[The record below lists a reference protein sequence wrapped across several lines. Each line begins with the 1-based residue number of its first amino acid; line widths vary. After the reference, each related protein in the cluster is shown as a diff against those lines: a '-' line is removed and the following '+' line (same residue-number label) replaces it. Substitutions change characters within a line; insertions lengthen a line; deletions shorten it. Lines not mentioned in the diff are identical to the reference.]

1 MKPFTLIRDEAALAS
16 RQRARIAP
24 VLVALWLVT
33 CAPAV
38 TRGQDS
44 ASPQPAADAARTAPG
59 ATERG
64 ATGPSDPLRAT
75 RDSAAP
81 SNAKN
86 SSDAV
91 EPTKPGQERLSA
103 TAPEDADPA
112 PKDSAAKAATTE
124 TKRGF
129 GWKAA
134 TEQTL
139 LFLSIQH
146 GYALT
151 QPKTRRDLS
160 GHFFKDYFR
169 SVASVG
175 KWGDGGRFFT
185 NYVAHPM
192 QGSLLGFVWVQ
203 NDPKGKAAPF
213 GRSKAYWRSRAK
225 ALAWSAAWST
235 QFELG
240 PVSQAS
246 IGNVG
251 LHGKQTWVDIV
262 VTPVGGTAWLVA
274 EDALD
279 RFLVRRIEQRTDNR
293 YVRIFARMLLNPTRT
308 SANLLRFEK
317 PWRRDREPRPRGEG
331 PPAVR

>member
-1 MKPFTLIRDEAALAS
+1 MKPFTLIRDVATFAF
-16 RQRARIAP
+16 RQRFTRAP
-24 VLVALWLVT
+24 LLAALWLIT
-33 CAPAV
+33 CAPAIV
-38 TRGQDS
+38 HGQDS
-44 ASPQPAADAARTAPG
+44 TSSTPPAGDEREAPG
-59 ATERG
+59 ANDHKRNK
-64 ATGPSDPLRAT
+64 ASDAPPVPSASPT
-75 RDSAAP
+75 P
-81 SNAKN
+81 SQTVD

-91 EPTKPGQERLSA
+91 EEGIPEQEQPLFPVSEEA
-103 TAPEDADPA
+103 DTLPEDSDAGSAPEKAD
-112 PKDSAAKAATTE
+112 
-124 TKRGF
+124 RGF
-129 GWKAA
+129 RWKAA

-146 GYALT
+146 GYAFT

-160 GHFFKDYFR
+160 GPFFRDYFS
-169 SVASVG
+169 SVASIS
-175 KWGDGGRFFT
+175 KWGDGGKFFT

-192 QGSLLGFVWVQ
+192 QGALLGFVAAQ
-203 NDPKGKAAPF
+203 NDPKGRAAPF
-213 GRSKAYWRSRAK
+213 GRSKVYWRSRAK

-262 VTPVGGTAWLVA
+262 VTPLGGTAWLVA

-279 RFLVRRIEQRTDNR
+279 RFVVRRIERMTDNR
-293 YVRIFARMLLNPTRT
+293 FVRIVARMLFNPTRT

-317 PWRRDREPRPRGEG
+317 PWRRDR
-331 PPAVR
+331 

>member
-1 MKPFTLIRDEAALAS
+1 MKKFTHIQDDAPFAA
-16 RQRARIAP
+16 RQRFSLSP
-24 VLVALWLVT
+24 VLAALWLIT

-38 TRGQDS
+38 VHGQDS
-44 ASPQPAADAARTAPG
+44 TPRTPPAGTERAAPAATDRGKMKPPDALPPTSASP
-59 ATERG
+59 
-64 ATGPSDPLRAT
+64 
-75 RDSAAP
+75 AP
-81 SNAKN
+81 SHTAE

-91 EPTKPGQERLSA
+91 EKATPEQQLSSSPVPADA
-103 TAPEDADPA
+103 TPAPEN
-112 PKDSAAKAATTE
+112 SAAGRSQEKA
-124 TKRGF
+124 KRGTRL
-129 GWKAA
+129 KAA

-146 GYALT
+146 GYAFT
-151 QPKTRRDLS
+151 QPKTRRDLH
-160 GHFFKDYFR
+160 GPFFKDYFR
-169 SVASVG
+169 SVASLG
-175 KWGDGGRFFT
+175 KWEDGGRFFT

-225 ALAWSAAWST
+225 AFAWSAAWST

-279 RFLVRRIEQRTDNR
+279 RFVVRRIERRTDNR
-293 YVRIFARMLLNPTRT
+293 FVRIVARMLFNPTRS

-317 PWRRDREPRPRGEG
+317 PWRRDR
-331 PPAVR
+331 

>member
-1 MKPFTLIRDEAALAS
+1 MQSFTLIRDEAAFAFRRRLTL
-16 RQRARIAP
+16 AP
-24 VLVALWLVT
+24 VLAALWLIA

-38 TRGQDS
+38 TYGQDS
-44 ASPQPAADAARTAPG
+44 APPSPAVAERPATAATDNGKIKPTEAPPQIRASPTPPQTEDSSDDVERTAP
-59 ATERG
+59 EQEH
-64 ATGPSDPLRAT
+64 PSPAVPAGDGSEP
-75 RDSAAP
+75 RDSA
-81 SNAKN
+81 
-86 SSDAV
+86 
-91 EPTKPGQERLSA
+91 GGSA
-103 TAPEDADPA
+103 TEV
-112 PKDSAAKAATTE
+112 KAG
-124 TKRGF
+124 GF
-129 GWKAA
+129 RWKSA

-139 LFLSIQH
+139 LFLAVQH
-146 GYALT
+146 GYAFT

-160 GHFFKDYFR
+160 GPFFKDYFR
-169 SVASVG
+169 SVASIG

-192 QGSLLGFVWVQ
+192 QGSLLGFIWVQ

-213 GRSKAYWRSRAK
+213 GRSKAYWHSRAK

-235 QFELG
+235 QFEIG

-262 VTPVGGTAWLVA
+262 VTPVGGAGWLVA

-279 RFLVRRIEQRTDNR
+279 RFVVRRIERRTDNR
-293 YVRIFARMLLNPTRT
+293 FVRIFARMVFNPTRT

-317 PWRRDREPRPRGEG
+317 PWRRDR
-331 PPAVR
+331 

>member
-1 MKPFTLIRDEAALAS
+1 MKPFTLIRGEATFAF
-16 RQRARIAP
+16 RQRFYLLT
-24 VLVALWLVT
+24 VLAALWLVT
-33 CAPAV
+33 CAPSVAH
-38 TRGQDS
+38 GQDLTS
-44 ASPQPAADAARTAPG
+44 FPPPTGTERAAPG
-59 ATERG
+59 ATEHGRIK
-64 ATGPSDPLRAT
+64 PSDAPPVISASPIPSHT
-75 RDSAAP
+75 EDS
-81 SNAKN
+81 SGDVGKVT
-86 SSDAV
+86 S
-91 EPTKPGQERLSA
+91 EQERSKSPDPA
-103 TAPEDADPA
+103 DANTAPEG
-112 PKDSAAKAATTE
+112 SAAGSASEKAN
-124 TKRGF
+124 RGF
-129 GWKAA
+129 RWKAA

-146 GYALT
+146 GYAFT

-160 GHFFKDYFR
+160 GPFFRDYFR
-169 SVASVG
+169 SVASIG

-192 QGSLLGFVWVQ
+192 EGALLGFIWVQ

-213 GRSKAYWRSRAK
+213 GRTKAYLQSRTK
-225 ALAWSAAWST
+225 ALAWSAVWST

-262 VTPVGGTAWLVA
+262 VTPTVGTAWLVA

-279 RFLVRRIEQRTDNR
+279 RFVVRRIERRTDNR
-293 YVRIFARMLLNPTRT
+293 FVRIVVRMLFNPIRS

-317 PWRRDREPRPRGEG
+317 PWRRDR
-331 PPAVR
+331 

>member
-1 MKPFTLIRDEAALAS
+1 MAHHL
-16 RQRARIAP
+16 RAR
-24 VLVALWLVT
+24 
-33 CAPAV
+33 
-38 TRGQDS
+38 S
-44 ASPQPAADAARTAPG
+44 SPRAGFGLPAAARR
-59 ATERG
+59 RG
-64 ATGPSDPLRAT
+64 AGRAR
-75 RDSAAP
+75 RDRPRDDKTVGRAP
-81 SNAKN
+81 R
-86 SSDAV
+86 
-91 EPTKPGQERLSA
+91 GERLAHAVSPGRF
-103 TAPEDADPA
+103 TRSGRKSRPRTRTFPA
-112 PKDSAAKAATTE
+112 P
-124 TKRGF
+124 RGGGRRRPAGRF
-129 GWKAA
+129 RRRAGAGEGRPGFRWQAA

-146 GYALT
+146 GYAFT

-160 GHFFKDYFR
+160 GPFFRDYFR
-169 SVASVG
+169 SVASIG
-175 KWGDGGRFFT
+175 KWGDGGKFFT

-192 QGSLLGFVWVQ
+192 QGALLGFVWVQ

-246 IGNVG
+246 VGNVG

-262 VTPVGGTAWLVA
+262 VTPTVGTAWLVA

-279 RFLVRRIEQRTDNR
+279 RFIVRRIERRTDNR
-293 YVRIFARMLLNPTRT
+293 FVRIAARMLFSPTRS

-317 PWRRDREPRPRGEG
+317 PWRRDR
-331 PPAVR
+331 

>member
-1 MKPFTLIRDEAALAS
+1 MKPFTQIRDEATFAFRKRFSLSPLLA
-16 RQRARIAP
+16 
-24 VLVALWLVT
+24 ALWLFT
-33 CAPAV
+33 FAPAV
-38 TRGQDS
+38 ARGQDLP
-44 ASPQPAADAARTAPG
+44 PQTPQANTERTAPA
-59 ATERG
+59 ATDQGRIKPPE
-64 ATGPSDPLRAT
+64 APPQTSVSPTPSSAEDASDPVEKANPEQAL
-75 RDSAAP
+75 SSSPAP
-81 SNAKN
+81 G
-86 SSDAV
+86 DAN
-91 EPTKPGQERLSA
+91 T
-103 TAPEDADPA
+103 T
-112 PKDSAAKAATTE
+112 PKDSGAEPAKE
-124 TKRGF
+124 EGNRGSRL
-129 GWKAA
+129 KAA

-146 GYALT
+146 GYAFT

-160 GHFFKDYFR
+160 GPFFRDYFR
-169 SVASVG
+169 SVASIG

-225 ALAWSAAWST
+225 AFAWSATWST

-240 PVSQAS
+240 PASQAS

-279 RFLVRRIEQRTDNR
+279 RFVVRRIERRTDNR
-293 YVRIFARMLLNPTRT
+293 FVRIVVRMLFNPTRS

-317 PWRRDREPRPRGEG
+317 PWRRDK
-331 PPAVR
+331 